1 MKKTSK
7 THRNSNDDTISI
19 AGKTLTRRIQQQQRH
34 SPIVIRVGK
43 GNTQKNIQLRVIIK
57 VRTLGLLV
65 QSCIANGN
73 GAKRYSV

>member
-7 THRNSNDDTISI
+7 THRNSNDDTINI

-34 SPIVIRVGK
+34 SPIVIRV

>member
-34 SPIVIRVGK
+34 SPIVIRVG
-43 GNTQKNIQLRVIIK
+43 NTQKNIQLRVIIK

>member
-7 THRNSNDDTISI
+7 THQNSNDDTISI

-34 SPIVIRVGK
+34 SPIVIRVG
-43 GNTQKNIQLRVIIK
+43 NTQKNIQLRVIIK

-65 QSCIANGN
+65 QSCMANGN

>member
-7 THRNSNDDTISI
+7 THQNSNDDTISI

-34 SPIVIRVGK
+34 SPIVIRV

>member
-34 SPIVIRVGK
+34 SPIVIRVG
-43 GNTQKNIQLRVIIK
+43 NTQKNIQLRVIIK

-65 QSCIANGN
+65 QSCMANGN

>member
-1 MKKTSK
+1 MKKTLK
-7 THRNSNDDTISI
+7 IHQNSNDDTISI
-19 AGKTLTRRIQQQQRH
+19 AEKTLMRRIQQQQRH
-34 SPIVIRVGK
+34 SPIVIRVG
-43 GNTQKNIQLRVIIK
+43 NRQKNIQLRVIIK

>member
-7 THRNSNDDTISI
+7 IHRNSNDDTISI

-34 SPIVIRVGK
+34 SPIVIRV

>member
-7 THRNSNDDTISI
+7 THRNFNDDTISI

-34 SPIVIRVGK
+34 SPIVIRV

>member
-19 AGKTLTRRIQQQQRH
+19 ARKTLTRRIQQQQRH
-34 SPIVIRVGK
+34 SPIVIRV

-65 QSCIANGN
+65 QSCMANGN